1 MERFLLMFC
10 AKYATEYQRT
20 LMQIQNLNHSQMP
33 INTSYVRNKDNFS
46 ISNNES
52 YTTDSKSLKE
62 EKTKEYY
69 QKSTAAKIDT
79 QNVGES
85 TTQEVKQSSEIE
97 PNAPKMEDL
106 EGHKN
111 RITYGLKVLELMSDE
126 EYKAF
131 LWASEG
137 MSEMEK
143 MLMAQSLYRFTEFYQ
158 GRDSKNMEQNGL
170 DNQKI
175 QAQRAF
181 GVEQKNIDDFIN
193 RYKNAYDK
201 VLESQYAFKISGAVP
216 NDFM

>member
-1 MERFLLMFC
+1 MD
-10 AKYATEYQRT
+10 
-20 LMQIQNLNHSQMP
+20 SQM
-33 INTSYVRNKDNFS
+33 
-46 ISNNES
+46 
-52 YTTDSKSLKE
+52 TDSK
-62 EKTKEYY
+62 
-69 QKSTAAKIDT
+69 TAAKENNTAGVDNIKDT
-79 QNVGES
+79 PA
-85 TTQEVKQSSEIE
+85 TQELSQAQKSEPTSNE
-97 PNAPKMEDL
+97 VKMEDL
-106 EGHKN
+106 QGHKN

-158 GRDSKNMEQNGL
+158 GKDSKNMEQSGSNT
-170 DNQKI
+170 QKI

-201 VLESQYAFKISGAVP
+201 VLESQYALQ
-216 NDFM
+216 N

>member
-1 MERFLLMFC
+1 MERFLLMLC

-52 YTTDSKSLKE
+52 YATDSKSLKE
-62 EKTKEYY
+62 EKTKEYH

-126 EYKAF
+126 EY
-131 LWASEG
+131 
-137 MSEMEK
+137 
-143 MLMAQSLYRFTEFYQ
+143 
-158 GRDSKNMEQNGL
+158 
-170 DNQKI
+170 
-175 QAQRAF
+175 
-181 GVEQKNIDDFIN
+181 
-193 RYKNAYDK
+193 
-201 VLESQYAFKISGAVP
+201 
-216 NDFM
+216 

>member
-1 MERFLLMFC
+1 MICGAIFANDLCEIPKG
-10 AKYATEYQRT
+10 AKV
-20 LMQIQNLNHSQMP
+20 QIHNLNHTPQTP
-33 INTSYVRNKDNFS
+33 INTSYARNKDNFS
-46 ISNNES
+46 INNNES
-52 YTTDSKSLKE
+52 YAMDSKS
-62 EKTKEYY
+62 
-69 QKSTAAKIDT
+69 QKDESKKSATTNIEA
-79 QNVGES
+79 QNVGENS
-85 TTQEVKQSSEIE
+85 TQEVSKTQPNELE
-97 PNAPKMEDL
+97 PNAQKIENL

-158 GRDSKNMEQNGL
+158 GKDSNNMEQGL

-201 VLESQYAFKISGAVP
+201 VLESQYALKASGAVP
-216 NDFM
+216 NDLM